1 MFDLKVYYE
10 DTDSGGVVYYANY
23 LKFLERA
30 RTELI
35 HSLDLTNK
43 KILQS
48 FDILLVVK
56 SCEIEY
62 VKPAYLEDVLTVQT
76 NLEKLSKV
84 QMHLSQSIYRDKEI
98 LVKAKIRIAFVNRQ
112 GEILKLPNELFLKFR
127 MIK

>member
-112 GEILKLPNELFLKFR
+112 GEILKLPNELFLKFG

>member
-48 FDILLVVK
+48 FNILLVVK